1 MDKMKIVCLGDSITY
16 GWPWGPE
23 ISWTSMLAEKID
35 ADIINRGIPGNTTSQ
50 MLDRFDKSV
59 LKFKPSYV
67 IIMGGLNDIFMQD
80 SFDRITWN
88 LRLMAEM
95 AEENGIKVI
104 FGQPTV
110 FDEPKLEKLVIRI
123 REWIDAYAKEHHLA
137 VIPFEQAFYNEHNNI
152 RSELLAA
159 DGAHPTQAGY
169 KAMFAQIDLSIFE

>member
-23 ISWTSMLAEKID
+23 ISWTTMLAEKID
-35 ADIINRGIPGNTTSQ
+35 AEIINRGIPGNTTTQ
-50 MLDRFDKSV
+50 MLDRFENSA
-59 LKFKPSYV
+59 LKFKPSHV

-95 AEENGIKVI
+95 AQENSIKVI

-110 FDEPKLEKLVIRI
+110 FDEPGLEKLVIRI
-123 REWIDAYAKEHHLA
+123 RKWIETYAEEHQIP
-137 VIPFEQAFYNEHNNI
+137 VICFEQAFYDENNDI

-159 DGAHPTQAGY
+159 DGAHPTEDGY
-169 KAMFAQIDLSIFE
+169 KAMFAQIDLSIFK

>member
-1 MDKMKIVCLGDSITY
+1 MDRMKIVCLGDSITY

-23 ISWTSMLAEKID
+23 ISWTSLLAEKID

-50 MLDRFDKSV
+50 MLDRFEKAV
-59 LKFKPSYV
+59 LKFKPSHV
-67 IIMGGLNDIFMQD
+67 IIMGGLNDIIMQD

-95 AEENGIKVI
+95 AAENSIKVI

-110 FDEPKLEKLVIRI
+110 FDEPRLEKLVIRI
-123 REWIDAYAKEHHLA
+123 RQWINDYAAEHHYP
-137 VIPFEQAFYNEHNNI
+137 VICFERAFYDESSHI

-159 DGAHPTQAGY
+159 DGAHPTEAGY
-169 KAMFAQIDLSIFE
+169 QAMFAQIDLSIFA